1 MWKFLQHVS
10 NESFNLKI
18 SQIQVLHPPLI
29 HNIHKG
35 SHVASLLRPHHHLPY
50 QGSARGNGSGKSF
63 MTVISCLHPAT
74 SSIKKLETQQ
84 KGGCVE
90 LQSTL
95 IEFGILTTNY
105 CMGDFRFSSTL
116 FMFISLGQNLDH
128 FIFWAE
134 NNRSLETLSGEAQVV
149 YRKISV
155 QQKPC

>member
-1 MWKFLQHVS
+1 MLAPWNLRSRNILRCDGVS
-10 NESFNLKI
+10 NESFKLNI

-29 HNIHKG
+29 HNIHEG
-35 SHVASLLRPHHHLPY
+35 SHVATLLRPHHHLPY
-50 QGSARGNGSGKSF
+50 QGSAKGNGSGKSF
-63 MTVISCLHPAT
+63 MTVISTTCNL
-74 SSIKKLETQQ
+74 IFKKLETQQ

-128 FIFWAE
+128 FFF
-134 NNRSLETLSGEAQVV
+134 G
-149 YRKISV
+149 
-155 QQKPC
+155 QKTTDL